1 MIKKRKME
9 ELNMKNLKYGIRI
22 FIMLILFVTLMTG
35 CAQDAEKGARNVTQ
49 KYFDALKAGDGEGII
64 ACFLPSVQQEYQLG
78 TAVGGVIGGALFGND
93 ASGLANG
100 FLGYATGGEYQ
111 NYDFKAT
118 DIVVSDDEHAVV
130 TVEVYIDG
138 VLDNT
143 TEIKTE
149 KYQDEWYIQA
159 DWYIQE

>member
-1 MIKKRKME
+1 M
-9 ELNMKNLKYGIRI
+9 
-22 FIMLILFVTLMTG
+22 
-35 CAQDAEKGARNVTQ
+35 
-49 KYFDALKAGDGEGII
+49 
-64 ACFLPSVQQEYQLG
+64 
-78 TAVGGVIGGALFGND
+78 
-93 ASGLANG
+93 
-100 FLGYATGGEYQ
+100 
-111 NYDFKAT
+111 
-118 DIVVSDDEHAVV
+118 SDDEHAVV